1 MDRIFIVMG
10 ESVDNRFNIEELME
24 YLKSIDN
31 GGFKKLTLTYIP
43 GLMQFMFEPEF
54 DTNDYSASYSRFV
67 DELLKSKF
75 SEFFNY

>member
-31 GGFKKLTLTYIP
+31 GGFTKLTLTYIP
-43 GLMQFMFEPEF
+43 GLRQFNFEPEF
-54 DTNDYSASYSRFV
+54 DDYSVYSRFV
-67 DELLKSKF
+67 DEIQKSKF

>member
-10 ESVDNRFNIEELME
+10 ESIDDRFSIEELME

-31 GGFKKLTLTYIP
+31 GGFTKLTLTYIP
-43 GLMQFMFEPEF
+43 GLRQFNFEPEF
-54 DTNDYSASYSRFV
+54 DTNNHSAYSRFIE
-67 DELLKSKF
+67 ELLKSKF